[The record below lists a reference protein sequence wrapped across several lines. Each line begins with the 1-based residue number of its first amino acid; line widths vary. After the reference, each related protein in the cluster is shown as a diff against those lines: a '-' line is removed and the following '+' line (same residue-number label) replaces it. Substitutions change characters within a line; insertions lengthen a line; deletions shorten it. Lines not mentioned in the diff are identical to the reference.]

1 MTIIYYNLLYYIVR
15 YFTRK
20 IMAFITILSPD
31 EEKIF
36 NSPPKL
42 NFQQQQNLFTLP
54 KLLIDKILSFQNDD
68 NRIVFMLIYGYFKVT
83 HKFYE
88 KNMFRKEDIEFLQK
102 DNSFIADDIFSISQ
116 IRIRQYEALFKGYF
130 GIKIYSKETEKRLQ
144 ELANNLANS
153 FVNRMKIFYELVSL
167 SKKLHLEIP
176 SYTEL
181 SKIITIALNAHK
193 KDILE
198 KLALKSNDENLKILN
213 DFTEKNQDNLS
224 KYNIAYYKK
233 LEHGTK
239 KNQMS
244 SSLLKFNEIRKK
256 FNAIEKTCIDIGI
269 TPKVAQYYAKWIEK
283 SQTSQLTQMNKLNQ
297 QFSLLSFVYYQYHI
311 RDDNLIDRFIFTV
324 QSAKN
329 SAFRAQK
336 DYSYEQEPQK
346 NEMIK
351 SLENTTVSTL
361 DGIKLI
367 LKDATLS
374 AIQKVASIEKLVTKQ
389 SIALEAIQIQEKL
402 FGDTTQNKYDFIEKR
417 SASLQ
422 GKLSQIVKTIEFD
435 EDGSNKHILS
445 AIKYFKENPT
455 ITNKAPKGFLNDEEK
470 KAIFGKKLRGSLYK
484 VLLFFHMSDLMKTG
498 DLNLKYSY
506 RYKDFEKYLIGK
518 EEWEL
523 EKDAL
528 MELHG
533 FTPLKDCKK
542 FLEPLKEAVE
552 ENFKITND
560 NIKDGKNI
568 YFIATS
574 DSFILKTPKL
584 EKEEDAE
591 ESIGQYLPK
600 EYLSII
606 DIMFAV
612 DKEVD
617 FLSLF
622 QHYSQNKLKSNHNL
636 LLASIL
642 GYGCNITI
650 SKIGK
655 ISKGINENQLDNTK
669 TWYFSEENTMDAND
683 KIVAFMENLEF
694 VKIMRNDENKNHTSS
709 DGQKYDMKSNV
720 DSTNAGY
727 SAKYFGIGGK
737 GVTAYTSIDESHRLY
752 YSTVISVNERESGY
766 VIDGLLHNET
776 VESTIFSTDSH
787 GFSEVIFG
795 LTHLLGVMFAPRIKH
810 FKDQQLYGIN
820 LPKSYQNLDYTLVPK
835 RKINFQLIEDNW
847 DDILRFMVTVK
858 ERQTTVSLLLKRLT
872 SRGKQHKLYSALQEL
887 GRLVKT
893 NFLLQYIDQVVL
905 RQQVEKQL
913 NKIEA
918 SNKFSKAVFFGN
930 NQEFTVA
937 TIEEQNIANNC
948 KRLIQNAIILWN
960 YLYLTKKHKE
970 APTEE
975 QKSDIVKT
983 LKQSSIIHWSHINF
997 YGEYD
1002 FTRSSKKVHDLISRK
1017 DGKSV

>member
-1 MTIIYYNLLYYIVR
+1 MTIIYSKLVYYISL
-15 YFTRK
+15 YFTRR
-20 IMAFITILSPD
+20 IMAFITILSTD

-54 KLLIDKILSFQNDD
+54 KLLMDKILSFQNDD
-68 NRIVFMLIYGYFKVT
+68 NRIIFMLLYGYFKIT

-88 KNMFRKEDIEFLQK
+88 KSMFRKEDIKYLQK
-102 DNSFIADDIFSISQ
+102 HNSFIADDIFSISQ
-116 IRIRQYEALFKGYF
+116 IRIRQYEALIKEYF
-130 GIKIYSKETEKRLQ
+130 GIIKYSKETKKRLQ

-153 FVNRMKIFYELVSL
+153 FVNRKKIFYELVSL
-167 SKKLHLEIP
+167 SKKLNLEIP

-181 SKIITIALNAHK
+181 SRIITIALSSHK

-213 DFTEKNQDNLS
+213 DFMEKNQDNLL

-239 KNQMS
+239 KSQMS
-244 SSLLKFNEIRKK
+244 SSLLKFNEIKEK
-256 FNAIEKTCIDIGI
+256 FNAIAQTCVDIGI
-269 TPKVAQYYAKWIEK
+269 TPKIAQYYAKWIEK
-283 SQTSQLTQMNKLNQ
+283 SQTSQLTQMNKPNQ

-311 RDDNLIDRFIFTV
+311 RNDNLIDRFIFTV

-329 SAFRAQK
+329 SSFRAQK
-336 DYSYEQEPQK
+336 NFSYEQEPQK
-346 NEMIK
+346 NKMIK

-374 AIQKVASIEKLVTKQ
+374 AIKKVASIEELVTKQ
-389 SIALEAIQIQEKL
+389 SIAFETIQEKL
-402 FGDTTQNKYDFIEKR
+402 LGDTTQNKYDFIEKR

-435 EDGSNKHILS
+435 EDGSDKHIIT
-445 AIKYFKENPT
+445 AINYFKNNQT

-484 VLLFFHMSDLMKTG
+484 VLLFFHMSDMIKAG
-498 DLNLKYSY
+498 ALNLKYSY
-506 RYKDFEKYLIGK
+506 RYKEFEKYLIDDN
-518 EEWEL
+518 EWEL
-523 EKDAL
+523 RKYGL
-528 MELHG
+528 MKLHG
-533 FTPLKDCKK
+533 FTHLKDCKK
-542 FLEPLKEAVE
+542 FIEPLEEAVE
-552 ENFKITND
+552 ENFKITNG
-560 NIKDGKNI
+560 NIKDGTNI
-568 YFIATS
+568 HFTSTS

-584 EKEEDAE
+584 EKEEDEE

-622 QHYSQNKLKSNHNL
+622 QHYSKNKIKNNHNL

-669 TWYFSEENTMDAND
+669 IWYFSEENTMDAND

-727 SAKYFGIGGK
+727 NAKYFGIGGK

-776 VESTIFSTDSH
+776 IQSTIFSTDSH

-835 RKINFQLIEDNW
+835 RKINMQLIEDNW
-847 DDILRFMVTVK
+847 DDILRFMVTIK
-858 ERQTTVSLLLKRLT
+858 ERQTTVSLLLK
-872 SRGKQHKLYSALQEL
+872 
-887 GRLVKT
+887 
-893 NFLLQYIDQVVL
+893 
-905 RQQVEKQL
+905 
-913 NKIEA
+913 
-918 SNKFSKAVFFGN
+918 
-930 NQEFTVA
+930 
-937 TIEEQNIANNC
+937 
-948 KRLIQNAIILWN
+948 
-960 YLYLTKKHKE
+960 
-970 APTEE
+970 
-975 QKSDIVKT
+975 
-983 LKQSSIIHWSHINF
+983 
-997 YGEYD
+997 
-1002 FTRSSKKVHDLISRK
+1002 
-1017 DGKSV
+1017 